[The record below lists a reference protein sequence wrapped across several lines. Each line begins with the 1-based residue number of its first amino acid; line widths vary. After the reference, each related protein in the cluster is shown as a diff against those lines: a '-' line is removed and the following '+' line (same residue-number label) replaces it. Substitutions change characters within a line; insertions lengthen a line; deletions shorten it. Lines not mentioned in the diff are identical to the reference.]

1 MAEAKAVLR
10 RVRLSPRKAR
20 LVVDQ
25 IRGKKVHEARDI
37 LAFTVKRTSP
47 VVAKLLE
54 SAVANAEHAAA
65 VDGRRIDADDYVITH
80 VSVDGGPVYR
90 RFRAAARGRGM
101 GRRRPTSH
109 IQIVISDG
117 EN

>member
-1 MAEAKAVLR
+1 MAESKAKLR
-10 RVRLSPRKAR
+10 GVRLSPRKAR

-37 LAFTVKRTSP
+37 LAFTIKRTSP

-65 VDGRRIDADDYVITH
+65 VDGKRIDTDEFVVSH

-90 RFRAAARGRGM
+90 RFKAAARGRGM
-101 GRRRPTSH
+101 PRRRPTSH
-109 IQIVISDG
+109 INLVISDG
-117 EN
+117 QE

>member
-1 MAEAKAVLR
+1 MAKAEAKLR
-10 RVRLSPRKAR
+10 GVRLSPRKAR

-54 SAVANAEHAAA
+54 SAVANAEHRAA
-65 VDGRRIDADDYVITH
+65 VDGKRIDSDEYVVSH
-80 VSVDGGPVYR
+80 VSVDGGAVLK
-90 RFRAAARGRGM
+90 RFKAAARGRGM
-101 GRRRPTSH
+101 GRRKPTSH
-109 IQIVISDG
+109 IQITISDG
-117 EN
+117 EK